1 MKLVKQISIFIENKS
16 GKMADALLAIADRG
30 ININA
35 LSIADTADFGI
46 LRLIVNE
53 PDKAYE
59 AIKELGMAVKLTDVA
74 AVAIDSGVGGL
85 AKVIAPL
92 KGTGIDIEY
101 MYAFNGKFHN
111 GSVVILRVNDNEKF
125 LQVAKEKGLT
135 LLSEEE
141 AYSTI

>member
-16 GKMADALLAIADRG
+16 GKMADALSAIADKG

-46 LRLIVNE
+46 LRLIVND
-53 PDKAYE
+53 PDKAHK
-59 AIKELGMAVKLTDVA
+59 AIQELGMAVKLTDVA

-85 AKVIAPL
+85 ANVITPL
-92 KGTGIDIEY
+92 KNTGVDIEY